1 MSLVLTKQHVIQF
14 QGDKWTV
21 PGSMVLEK
29 GGKEW
34 LAVFPSNYSLCKL
47 IHGDTF
53 DRKKK
58 FSLKN
63 VQAFEDLINERN
75 VKSKLVAEEESL
87 FDDQAKPAPKR
98 RRTTPTADQEDEEL
112 QLELPGGSGT
122 ITCMAAKKL
131 SDALL
136 LHMTEANLNVFFTFF
151 HGSDTT
157 SEKARA
163 YQASGKY
170 KGVAAK
176 RKAKQDVAG
185 DIGQEGD

>member
-14 QGDKWTV
+14 KGDKWIV

-34 LAVFPSNYSLCKL
+34 LAVVPSNYSLCKL

-63 VQAFEDLINERN
+63 VQAYEDLVNERN
-75 VKSKLVAEEESL
+75 TRSRLHAEEESL
-87 FDDQAKPAPKR
+87 FDDQSKPATKR
-98 RRTTPTADQEDEEL
+98 RRTTPTADQECEIL

-122 ITCMAAKKL
+122 ITCLAAKKL
-131 SDALL
+131 TDALL

-185 DIGQEGD
+185 DVQED